1 MIIDTMNHSITA
13 RPYVFSQ
20 NLRAIDH
27 LTKLF
32 DIIAMIIVITASDNH
47 TLPSRASTDMVWLI
61 ASTSASHEITH
72 NT

>member
-47 TLPSRASTDMVWLI
+47 TLPSRASTDMV
-61 ASTSASHEITH
+61 
-72 NT
+72 